1 MKKSIA
7 LLVVVLAFSSCKL
20 KDAQEDVQEVKA
32 NAAVKDSTA
41 VNDKDE
47 NGCLAAAG
55 YIWSKVNKECVKVFS
70 GLQLNPIN
78 QPDNADETISAYIL
92 FSEDLKQAEVFLP
105 NETSSIVLSGSDKTK
120 VWSLGDWQL
129 VATSGYVLKKAG
141 VDQFSGDGEIG
152 KKVTGSDTEQ

>member
-1 MKKSIA
+1 MKKTIA

-20 KDAQEDVQEVKA
+20 KDAPEEVQDDKVTA
-32 NAAVKDSTA
+32 TAKDSTA

-47 NGCLAAAG
+47 NGCLASAG

-70 GLQLNPIN
+70 GLQLNPVDK
-78 QPDNADETISAYIL
+78 PDNEDETLSAYVL

-105 NETSSIVLSGSDKTK
+105 TETSSIILTGSDKTK
-120 VWSLGDWQL
+120 VWILGDWQL
-129 VATSGYVLKKAG
+129 NTKNGYVLKQAG
-141 VDQFSGDGEIG
+141 ADKYAGDGEIG